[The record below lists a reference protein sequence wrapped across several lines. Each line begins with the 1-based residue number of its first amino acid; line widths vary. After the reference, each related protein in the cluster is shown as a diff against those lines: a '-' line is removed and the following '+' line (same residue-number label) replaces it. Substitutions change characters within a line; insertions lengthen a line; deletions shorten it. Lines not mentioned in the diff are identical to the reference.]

1 MDKQTAINIIRDT
14 FQHSFNKERFHNFV
28 NNLLNHIEPTPST
41 VYRGNL
47 IPDAYKPYI
56 QTLDRLGK
64 YEDPEEKKID
74 ILIVHLKK
82 ETSLERA
89 RTMQR
94 NFIAWYLNGSR
105 GGVLKDA
112 ALVAF
117 VSPEQDDWR
126 FSFIKME
133 YRLVE
138 TPEGKIRAKE
148 EFTSAKRYSFL
159 VGSNEDSHTAKV
171 SLIPLLISDDHD
183 PLLSEIE
190 DAFSIEKVTKEFF
203 EKYRELYLKTKEA
216 LDEIVGKDAKIKS
229 DFTANSVSTVDFSK
243 KLLGQIVFLYFLQ
256 KKGWFGVKRGKEW
269 GTGSKHFL
277 RELFQKKHGTYKN
290 FFNDILEPL
299 FYNTL
304 AVERSKD
311 YSDRFDCKIPF
322 LNGGLFDPINNYDW
336 IETEIY
342 LPDELFSNDIKTKE
356 GDIGTGILDVFDR
369 YNFTV
374 KEDEPLEKEV
384 AVDPEMLGKV
394 FENLLEVKD
403 RKSKGTYYTPRE
415 IVHYM
420 CQESLINYLVSE
432 LSSSVIARSEAT
444 RQSQSGDCFAEARND
459 IPTRKDIEA
468 LIKYGETAVEHDRR
482 VVSKGKETEAYSFR
496 LPESIRDHAGLI
508 DEKLA
513 DIRVCDPAVGSGAFL
528 LGMMSEIV
536 RARNTL
542 TTYLGDEENRT
553 MYNFKRHA
561 IHNCLYGV
569 DIDPGAVE
577 IAKLRLWLS
586 LMVDEEDIKHIK
598 PLPNLDY
605 KLMQGNS
612 LLEEFEGIKLFDEKL
627 ISSKPFDETQA
638 KEIKEKQ
645 SKLQKEFIDLHN
657 RGRLTKAERTRI
669 EAEQGKLAAILKKM
683 TAPKK
688 DSGQERMVYEVRAGE
703 IAEKLKKL
711 HEEFFDAY
719 HINRK
724 VRLKEQIDRLEWEL
738 IEATLKEHKNEN
750 ALAKLEQFKKANTKP
765 FFLWKLN
772 FSEVFLSGAKS
783 ASGGHRKGGFDVVI
797 ANPPYVRQEKIK
809 HIKSALK
816 KEYGDFFCGTADIYT
831 YFYKRGIDLLKEKGH
846 LCFIAPNKFM
856 RAGYGKNTRNLL
868 MTEVTPK
875 VIIDFCDLPIFDATT
890 YPSIILLEK
899 SHPDTKSEALAA
911 TFTETEQLERLEATL
926 EDIGFPMPITA
937 LKTESWNL
945 ERPEVLA
952 LMEKLRETG
961 VPLGEYV
968 QGRFYYGIKTGLN
981 NAFVINEKTRER
993 LITED
998 PTSEEIIKP
1007 WLRGRDI
1014 RKWKAEWAGLYLIN
1028 IPSSANKRWPWSN
1041 AKTEKKARDI
1051 FKQTYPAIHDHLS
1064 QWEDKLR
1071 KRDDQGKFWWEL
1083 RSCIYYSEFERPK
1096 IIYPDIAKSPKFTWD
1111 ESKALLGNT
1120 AYIIP
1125 TDEIWLTGL
1134 LNSSLIWWFYH
1145 HMSSTIQSGYV
1156 RFIAQYM
1163 EQIPIPKISGTQQ
1176 ASFVKLVQKA
1186 FSNFESPDVPRLEE
1200 EIDQLVYKLYNL
1212 TPEEIEIVE
1221 KI

>member
-1 MDKQTAINIIRDT
+1 MGRTSAIKLIQDT
-14 FQHSFNKERFHNFV
+14 FQHSFNKDRFHNFAI
-28 NNLLNHIEPTPST
+28 NLLNHIELTPST
-41 VYRGNL
+41 IYRGNI

-82 ETSLERA
+82 DTSLERA

-133 YRLVE
+133 YRLVK
-138 TPEGKIRAKE
+138 TPEGNTRAKE
-148 EFTSAKRYSFL
+148 EFSPAKRYSFL
-159 VGSNEDSHTAKV
+159 VGKNEDSHTAKV
-171 SLIPLLISDDHD
+171 SLIPLLINDDHD
-183 PLLSEIE
+183 PLLAELE

-203 EKYRELYLKTKEA
+203 GKYRELFLDAKKA
-216 LDEIVGKDAKIKS
+216 LDEVIEKDEKIKT
-229 DFTANSVSTVDFSK
+229 DFIRNDVSTVDFCK

-269 GTGSKHFL
+269 GTGSKYFL
-277 RELFQKKHGTYKN
+277 RELFKKKHAEYKN

-304 AVERSKD
+304 AVERPKD
-311 YSDRFDCKIPF
+311 YADRFDCKIPF
-322 LNGGLFDPINNYDW
+322 LNGGLFDPINDYDW

-342 LPDELFSNDIKTKE
+342 LPDELFSNDIQTKE
-356 GDIGTGILDVFDR
+356 GDKGTGILDVFDR

-432 LSSSVIARSEAT
+432 VRAYCNTPLRRE
-444 RQSQSGDCFAEARND
+444 D
-459 IPTRKDIEA
+459 IDQ
-468 LIKYGETAVEHDRR
+468 LIKYGETAVEHDSRIMIEGR
-482 VVSKGKETEAYSFR
+482 ETRAYSFK
-496 LPESIRDHAGLI
+496 LPESIRHNAKLI
-508 DEKLA
+508 DQKLA
-513 DIRVCDPAVGSGAFL
+513 NIRVCDPAIGSGAFP

-536 RARNTL
+536 RARNAL
-542 TTYLGDEENRT
+542 TTYLGDEETRT

-605 KLMQGNS
+605 KIMQGNS

-627 ISSKPFDETQA
+627 ISSKPFDEAQI

-657 RGRLTKAERTRI
+657 RGKLTKAERTRI
-669 EAEQGKLAAILKKM
+669 EAEQGKLAGILKKM
-683 TAPKK
+683 TAPPK

-711 HEEFFDAY
+711 HEEFFEAY

-724 VRLKEQIDRLEWEL
+724 VQLKEQIDALEWEL
-738 IEATLKEHKNEN
+738 IETTLKEHKNED
-750 ALAKLEQFKKANTKP
+750 ALSKLEQFKRSNTKP

-772 FSEVFLSGAKS
+772 FSEVFQE
-783 ASGGHRKGGFDVVI
+783 KGGFDVVI
-797 ANPPYVRQEKIK
+797 ANPPYVRQEAIK
-809 HIKSALK
+809 EIKPQLK
-816 KEYGDFFCGTADIYT
+816 KEFGGFYCGTADIYT
-831 YFYKRGIDLLKEKGH
+831 YFYKLGIDILRDKAH

-856 RAGYGKNTRNLL
+856 RAGYGKKTRELL
-868 MTEVTPK
+868 AQEVAPLT
-875 VIIDFCDLPIFDATT
+875 VIDFTDLPIFDATT
-890 YPSIILLEK
+890 YPSILLLEK
-899 SHPDTKSEALAA
+899 RTPADGDKTLAA
-911 TFTETEQLERLEATL
+911 TFTDAEQLEHLDKTL
-926 EDIGFPMPITA
+926 NEISFTMPVNA
-937 LKTESWNL
+937 LKPEGWNL
-945 ERPEVLA
+945 EPPEVLA
-952 LMEKLRETG
+952 LMEKLRKAGT
-961 VPLGEYV
+961 PLGEYV
-968 QGRFYYGIKTGLN
+968 KGRFYYGIKTGLN
-981 NAFVINEKTRER
+981 EAFVIDKQTRER
-993 LITED
+993 LIAED
-998 PTSEEIIKP
+998 PKSEELINP

-1014 RKWKAEWAGLYLIN
+1014 KKWKAVWAGLYIIN
-1028 IPSSANKRWPWSN
+1028 IPSSANKQWPWTDKKS
-1041 AKTEKKARDI
+1041 EKQARDT
-1051 FKQTYPAIHDHLS
+1051 FKHSYPAVHDHLS
-1064 QWEDKLR
+1064 QREDKLR
-1071 KRDDQGKFWWEL
+1071 KRDDHGRFWWEL
-1083 RSCIYYSEFERPK
+1083 RSCAYYKEFEQPK
-1096 IIYPDIAKSPKFTWD
+1096 IIWGNLATKPKFAFD
-1111 ESKALLGNT
+1111 SISNYVSAPAN
-1120 AYIIP
+1120 IIP
-1125 TDEIWLTGL
+1125 THDLYL
-1134 LNSSLIWWFYH
+1134 LAVLNSPLCKWWI
-1145 HMSSTIQSGYV
+1145 SSQAAVRSGGFLEYKPMYV
-1156 RFIAQYM
+1156 GTV
-1163 EQIPIPKISGTQQ
+1163 PILS
-1176 ASFVKLVQKA
+1176 ASDKQKA
-1186 FSNFESPDVPRLEE
+1186 PVNRHIQTILSTPDSPDVPRLEK
-1200 EIDQLVYKLYNL
+1200 EIDKLIYDLYGL
-1212 TPEEIEIVE
+1212 TPEEIVIVE
-1221 KI
+1221 GKTEEVISET